1 MIYFMQRNLT
11 RILIVI
17 FSILLIVAGM
27 TADALFLAPKRL
39 NVRQETIRNEKI
51 PESLDNMRICYFT
64 DLDYGLFVDEER
76 LSEIV
81 EKINAVS
88 ADVVIFGGDL
98 YEDTVLPDEAGNA
111 ALIHALSSIEAPYG
125 KFAVYGDHDNDT
137 PEHQADIDTIYQSSG
152 FEVVNDTSLSLHK
165 GGSASITL
173 VGLNNGLSA
182 AADIDSA
189 YANVSA
195 NNLVVSVCHTP
206 DSADLV
212 PSDLTDYMLAGHS
225 HAGQAN
231 FGLIALDTPAMA
243 VRYLSGRHIIKDQ
256 FTLDISSGVG
266 TTIKNVRFMT
276 ANEIVV
282 YRLMHQEINEEE
294 E

>member
-81 EKINAVS
+81 ETINEVG

-98 YEDTVLPDEAGNA
+98 YEDTVLPDEAGNT

-125 KFAVYGDHDNDT
+125 KFAV
-137 PEHQADIDTIYQSSG
+137 
-152 FEVVNDTSLSLHK
+152 
-165 GGSASITL
+165 
-173 VGLNNGLSA
+173 
-182 AADIDSA
+182 
-189 YANVSA
+189 
-195 NNLVVSVCHTP
+195 
-206 DSADLV
+206 
-212 PSDLTDYMLAGHS
+212 
-225 HAGQAN
+225 
-231 FGLIALDTPAMA
+231 
-243 VRYLSGRHIIKDQ
+243 
-256 FTLDISSGVG
+256 
-266 TTIKNVRFMT
+266 
-276 ANEIVV
+276 
-282 YRLMHQEINEEE
+282 
-294 E
+294 